1 MMFQIY
7 IPGRGPK
14 TASVL
19 EEVGVGEMN
28 RHGGAMWAD
37 SLKGPDGR
45 GIGRIVS
52 WQTAKQDVPM
62 QYVESWDWKPVF
74 YDSKDTPS
82 CYIGL
87 NPDSM
92 PTGDDMIR
100 GEGDFMGGTLVEMNG
115 INLWVPVANKLPS
128 KHRLVMGEWKKLIS
142 TEYEDFYSKA
152 EKIWEQVVLG
162 LDAAHVLVIPEE
174 ERPENVPVPVS
185 VANDFVCD
193 ALMINYKLCPAV
205 IDALELID
213 DSSSAKVAIAGLEIE
228 DIVRSL
234 DYKKKEGSI
243 DIPVT

>member
-115 INLWVPVANKLPS
+115 INLWVPVANKLP
-128 KHRLVMGEWKKLIS
+128 
-142 TEYEDFYSKA
+142 
-152 EKIWEQVVLG
+152 EQVVLG

-213 DSSSAKVAIAGLEIE
+213 DSSSAKVAIAVLEIE
-228 DIVRSL
+228 DIVRSF